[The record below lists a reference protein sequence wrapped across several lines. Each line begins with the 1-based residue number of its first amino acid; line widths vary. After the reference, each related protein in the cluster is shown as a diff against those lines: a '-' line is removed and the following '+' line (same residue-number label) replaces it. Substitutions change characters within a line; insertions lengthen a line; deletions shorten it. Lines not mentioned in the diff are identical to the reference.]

1 MDERRDLIMLE
12 LDDFGKLKNI
22 NELKDSDIQNE
33 KTLQEVE
40 KFYQEKILDIEKNYQ
55 ELLENSKKEFFQKG
69 YVQGTKEKEE
79 ELNKKIEEIKK
90 ELIAQKES
98 QLEDLSQNY
107 KKIEHELSLKHQ
119 DYLNRLSSII
129 LDNLGEVFEFLYIQN
144 SNVEN
149 LKEAITQIILEFKE
163 SLPLEIKV
171 SKKLYEKVKK
181 SFTNIKVDVDDSLK
195 EGDFIIEFYDF
206 KLENSF
212 KEKIEV
218 LKDEIKRE
226 IKKFT

>member
-1 MDERRDLIMLE
+1 MLE
-12 LDDFGKLKNI
+12 LDDFGRLKNI
-22 NELKDSDIQNE
+22 KESKDNDIQNE

-40 KFYQEKILDIEKNYQ
+40 KFYQQKILDIEKNYK
-55 ELLENSKKEFFQKG
+55 ELLEKSKKEFFQKG
-69 YVQGTKEKEE
+69 YMQGVKEKEE
-79 ELNKKIEEIKK
+79 ELSKKIEDIKK

-98 QLEDLSQNY
+98 QLEDLSKNY
-107 KKIEHELSLKHQ
+107 KKIEQQLLLKHQ
-119 DYLNRLSSII
+119 DYLNRLSVIF
-129 LDNLGEVFEFLYIQN
+129 LDNLGEIFEFLYIQN

-149 LKEAITQIILEFKE
+149 LKESINQIILEFKE

-171 SKKLYEKVKK
+171 SKKLYEKIKK
-181 SFTNIKVDVDDSLK
+181 SFTNIKIEVDDSLK

-206 KLENSF
+206 KLENNF